1 MTNFEKYKD
10 EILKVLFVIGNVGL
24 SKENH
29 KITRCDDLICE
40 ENCGLSIDEYGNCP
54 RESIQNWLD
63 SEYVEPEKEEVDWSK
78 VPIDTKILVSDD
90 NENWCKRHFAYYRD
104 KRIWVFNNGL
114 TSWTIKDLSEVT
126 DWGYGKLLEDEE

>member
-1 MTNFEKYKD
+1 MTNYEKYKD
-10 EILKVLFVIGNVGL
+10 ELIKHVIAQSYIGL
-24 SKENH
+24 EIHTNKLVDCS
-29 KITRCDDLICE
+29 DLCCE
-40 ENCGLSIDEYGNCP
+40 KCKFNANGASVCKNACEMEK
-54 RESIQNWLD
+54 WLD

-78 VPIDTKILVSDD
+78 VPIDAPVMVSDD

-126 DWGYGKLLEDEE
+126 DWVYGKLLEDGE